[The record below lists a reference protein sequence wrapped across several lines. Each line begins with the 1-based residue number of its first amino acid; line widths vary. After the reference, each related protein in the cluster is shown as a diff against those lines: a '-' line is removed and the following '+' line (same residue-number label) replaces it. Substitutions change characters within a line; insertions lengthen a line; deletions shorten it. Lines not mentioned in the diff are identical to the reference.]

1 MKTFLTKSLSPL
13 LTDEELEFEGCF
25 SSSFISFERA
35 IKESEEYNKL
45 NRKIKGYRITE
56 QGIVLI
62 LED

>member
-13 LTDEELEFEGCF
+13 LANEELEFEGCF
-25 SSSFISFERA
+25 STSFISFERA
-35 IKESEEYNKL
+35 IRETEEYNRM
-45 NRKIKGYRITE
+45 NRKIKGYKVTE

>member
-25 SSSFISFERA
+25 STSFISFERA
-35 IKESEEYNKL
+35 IRETEEYNRMD
-45 NRKIKGYRITE
+45 RKIKGYKVTE

>member
-13 LTDEELEFEGCF
+13 LTDEELEFEGCSF
-25 SSSFISFERA
+25 TSFISFERA
-35 IKESEEYNKL
+35 IKESEDYNKL
-45 NRKIKGYRITE
+45 DRKIRGYKVTE